1 MRAVKLSSPNT
12 VTLEEVDV
20 PEPGPGEVRVK
31 VAGAGLCHSDLH
43 LVDMGDEWPAFGL
56 TLGHEGAGT
65 VDKLGPGVTAH
76 KEGEPVIVNLVWSC
90 GECRACVEGR
100 DNACEVTGGRDS
112 FPTGPGLGAQGSMAD
127 YIIVPSR
134 HALPLGDIDP
144 VGAGPLTDAALTP
157 MRAIN
162 SVRDRLTPGATVV
175 IIGIGG
181 LGHMGLQIV
190 KAISAAT
197 VICVDMDEKKLEHAK
212 ELGADETFTPDAGT
226 AAKILAE
233 TGGYGADV
241 VLDFV
246 GVQPTV
252 DLAAGAIAP
261 EGKVRLVGLG
271 GGKYPASAEISAPW
285 GVNIQRSYGGTRE
298 DLLQVLALAH
308 AGKIKIDYVTYP
320 LDRFQQAFDD
330 LRAGKIVGRAILVP

>member
-1 MRAVKLSSPNT
+1 MRAVVLSSPST
-12 VTLEEVDV
+12 VTLEDKPL

-43 LVDMGDEWPAFGL
+43 LIEMGDAWPAFGL
-56 TLGHEGAGT
+56 TLGHEGAGHI
-65 VDKLGPGVTAH
+65 DKLGPGVSGA
-76 KEGEPVIVNLVWSC
+76 KEGDPVIVNLVWSC
-90 GECRACVEGR
+90 GNCRACVEGR

-112 FPTGPGLGAQGSMAD
+112 FPTGPGLATDGAMAE
-127 YIIVPSR
+127 YMLVPAR

-144 VGAGPLTDAALTP
+144 VGAGPLTDAGLTP

-162 SVRDRLTPGATVV
+162 SAVDRMTAGSTVV

-181 LGHMGLQIV
+181 LGHVGLQIV
-190 KAISAAT
+190 KAISAAR
-197 VICVDMDEKKLEHAK
+197 VIAVDMDEKKLEHAK
-212 ELGADETFTPDAGT
+212 ELGADVTLQPGADT
-226 AAKILAE
+226 AAKILEE
-233 TGGYGADV
+233 TNGYGVDV

-252 DLAAGAIAP
+252 DLAAGVIAP

-271 GGKYPASAEISAPW
+271 GGQYPASAAIEAPW
-285 GVNIQRSYGGTRE
+285 GVNVQRSYGGTRS
-298 DLLQVLALAH
+298 DLLQVLALAS

-320 LDRFQQAFDD
+320 LEDFQKAIDD
-330 LRAGKIVGRAILVP
+330 LHDGKLVGRAILVP